1 MAKRK
6 SARRKRERMWTHDQM
21 LRQAQ
26 RIEAEGDK
34 AKADLI
40 RKLAKDRFRA
50 VICYGMNRSFARCLT
65 DDEIAALSPPKP
77 FPFLK

>member
-6 SARRKRERMWTHDQM
+6 PAQPKREWTHDM
-21 LRQAQ
+21 RLRMAD

-34 AKADLI
+34 EKADMI

-50 VICYGMNRSFARCLT
+50 IMTYGMDRDFAQILT
-65 DDEIAALSPPKP
+65 DEEMLALPAPKQ

>member
-6 SARRKRERMWTHDQM
+6 PARPKREWTHDQR
-21 LRQAQ
+21 LRIAD

-34 AKADLI
+34 EKADLI

-50 VICYGMNRSFARCLT
+50 VMTYGMDRDFARLLT
-65 DDEIAALSPPKP
+65 DEEILALPAPKA
-77 FPFLK
+77 FPWLED

>member
-6 SARRKRERMWTHDQM
+6 PAQPKRERERTNDQR
-21 LRQAQ
+21 LRIAD

-34 AKADLI
+34 EKADLI

-50 VICYGMNRSFARCLT
+50 VMTYGMDRDFA
-65 DDEIAALSPPKP
+65 
-77 FPFLK
+77 